1 MLSSVALAPF
11 NHILLSESWAKRRLQ
26 SHTGKTI
33 QLCIPPFLSTA
44 LTVQE
49 NGELSAAA
57 NSSNIDTAATFT
69 LGLLSRLFTH
79 DEDAYSEISIS
90 GDDAFAEEL
99 IYISKNLHWDVEQ
112 DLSRITGDIFAHR
125 IVQTSKDIKYWHSE
139 TIQNLSEALAEYW
152 LEEQPLLAKSS
163 HTKEFIDDVN
173 ALSKEVEQLEIR
185 IEKINKRDP

>member
-26 SHTGKTI
+26 SHTGKTV
-33 QLCIPPFLSTA
+33 QLCITPFLSTA

-49 NGELSAAA
+49 SGELSAAA
-57 NSSNIDTAATFT
+57 IGANIDTTATFT
-69 LGLLSRLFTH
+69 FSLLPRLFAH

-90 GDDAFAEEL
+90 GDDAFAEEF
-99 IYISKNLHWDVEQ
+99 IYIGKNLHWDVEQ
-112 DLSRITGDIFAHR
+112 DLSLITGDIFAHR
-125 IVQTSKDIKYWHSE
+125 IVQTSKDIKYWHNE
-139 TIQNLSEALAEYW
+139 TVQNLSEAITEYW

-173 ALSKEVEQLEIR
+173 VLSKRVEQLETR
-185 IEKINKRDP
+185 IERMSKKDS

>member
-26 SHTGKTI
+26 SHTGKTV
-33 QLCIPPFLSTA
+33 QFCIPPFLSTA

-57 NSSNIDTAATFT
+57 NSANIDTTATFT
-69 LGLLSRLFTH
+69 LGLLSRLFAQN
-79 DEDAYSEISIS
+79 EDVYSEVSIS
-90 GDDAFAEEL
+90 GDDAFAKEL
-99 IYISKNLHWDVEQ
+99 IYISKNLRWDVEQ

-125 IVQTSKDIKYWHSE
+125 IVRTGKDIKYWHSE
-139 TIQNLSEALAEYW
+139 TIRNLSEALVEYW

-163 HTKEFIDDVN
+163 HTKEFIDDVS

-185 IEKINKRDP
+185 IEKISKRDP

>member
-11 NHILLSESWAKRRLQ
+11 NHILLSENWAKRRLQ

-33 QLCIPPFLSTA
+33 QICVSPFLSTT

-49 NGELSAAA
+49 SGELLAVA
-57 NSSNIDTAATFT
+57 NSSNIDATATFT
-69 LGLLSRLFTH
+69 FGLLPRLLAH

-112 DLSRITGDIFAHR
+112 ELSKITGDIFAHR
-125 IVQTSKDIKYWHSE
+125 IVQTSQDIKCWHSKTAE
-139 TIQNLSEALAEYW
+139 NLSAALAEYW

-163 HTKEFIDDVN
+163 HTKEFITDVN
-173 ALSKEVEQLEIR
+173 ALSNEMEQLEVR
-185 IEKINKRDP
+185 IEKISKRNP